1 MYYDISESA
10 ARAAKEASSFSDYIP
25 GSATA
30 EYRGMV
36 DDAAALAQRCTER
49 HPDEADKIARLL
61 DSYARRLADNI
72 NATNANWARCPSV
85 MIAGPSNFPVRKKE
99 RQVAR
104 DDTLRAEYREI
115 SGLLDKMR
123 SVGTGGIQ
131 SGDPHALD
139 KLQDKLTKLEGV
151 QRKMREA
158 NAEARRSGHPVKI
171 SDPDVMQA
179 ALRTSTPFPAWA
191 LSNNNAEIHR
201 LRDRV
206 AALEKAKQAQPK
218 EDVRAGYTYREDTDA
233 MRVQLIFDGKPDEAT
248 RSLLKSHG
256 FRWAPS
262 AGAWQRQLT
271 ANGRYAAKEVMQ
283 QL

>member
-36 DDAAALAQRCTER
+36 DEAAALAQRCTER

-61 DSYARRLADNI
+61 DSYARRMADNI
-72 NATNANWARCPSV
+72 NATNANLARCPSV

-139 KLQDKLTKLEGV
+139 KLQDKLTKLECV
-151 QRKMREA
+151 QRKMKEA
-158 NAEARRSGHPVKI
+158 NAEARKAGQTAPH
-171 SDPDVMQA
+171 
-179 ALRTSTPFPAWA
+179 PAWA

-256 FRWAPS
+256 FRWAPN